1 MPNFLELREGEVR
14 RMILPRTRVNRRSK
28 LLLQVLLALTACLSA
43 TIRGT
48 TRWGRIPV
56 PYYTKGS
63 DG

>member
-28 LLLQVLLALTACLSA
+28 LLLQVLLALTACLSG

-56 PYYTKGS
+56 TYYTKGS